1 VPPFVFAGQPFRNQ
15 PATLTLT
22 GAQIGNMLEQQWLD
36 PKRIELRD

>member
-22 GAQIGNMLEQQWLD
+22 GAQIRNMLEQQWLD
-36 PKRIELRD
+36 PKRIALRD